1 MVIYLDMDGV
11 VSDAHRAF
19 LKALGREDL
28 VKDYPAGVFNT
39 YEAAGVSEKAMWR
52 AVGAAGRKLW
62 SGMRV
67 LPWARELYEKLSE
80 MGDVV
85 FLTAPTRDP
94 ESLAGKLEWLQRFTK
109 RKDFRD
115 YVVTNRKELLAGPG
129 TVLIDDRPENCRSF
143 REAGGRAILFPAAWQ
158 GSSED
163 SVWDGLPI
171 VVANVEEMVKN
182 GEAEGQEE
190 DQGSEA

>member
-28 VKDYPAGVFNT
+28 VKDYPAGEFNT
-39 YEAAGVSEKAMWR
+39 YKAAGVSEKAMWS
-52 AVGAAGRKLW
+52 AVGKAGRELW
-62 SGMRV
+62 SKMRV
-67 LPWARELYEKLSE
+67 LPWAHELYEKLSE
-80 MGDVV
+80 IGDVV
-85 FLTAPTRDP
+85 FLTSPTWDP

-115 YVVTNRKELLAGPG
+115 YVVTNRKDLLAGPG
-129 TVLIDDRPENCRSF
+129 VVLIDDRPENCRSF
-143 REAGGRAILFPAAWQ
+143 RAAGGRAILFPAAWQ

-163 SVWDGLPI
+163 NVWDGLLI
-171 VVANVEEMVKN
+171 VVAHIKEMAKD
-182 GEAEGQEE
+182 GETEVQKQEG
-190 DQGSEA
+190 